1 MVGRLEAGLLITVEI
16 ARKNH
21 EKYVNRCVLNA
32 AKLLLRRAL
41 GHLGGVRTGRRRTQE
56 LWGNKRENIGVVCGC
71 GSGGSEWERGER
83 GSAGGGHFCAGVFR
97 EERGQPPVYRPVTTG
112 FGHRFSPPGL
122 APPHDCRAP
131 IVSAR
136 LLAAVAIGH
145 SNRTHFLARARSGP
159 SSPLRNSNPTP
170 GDGADLT

>member
-41 GHLGGVRTGRRRTQE
+41 GHLGGVRTGRRRTQD

-83 GSAGGGHFCAGVFR
+83 GSAGGEHFCAVFSVR
-97 EERGQPPVYRPVTTG
+97 SVDNHRFTGRSPPVLATG
-112 FGHRFSPPGL
+112 FHHRGL
-122 APPHDCRAP
+122 LRRVIA
-131 IVSAR
+131 AR
-136 LLAAVAIGH
+136 Q
-145 SNRTHFLARARSGP
+145 
-159 SSPLRNSNPTP
+159 
-170 GDGADLT
+170 